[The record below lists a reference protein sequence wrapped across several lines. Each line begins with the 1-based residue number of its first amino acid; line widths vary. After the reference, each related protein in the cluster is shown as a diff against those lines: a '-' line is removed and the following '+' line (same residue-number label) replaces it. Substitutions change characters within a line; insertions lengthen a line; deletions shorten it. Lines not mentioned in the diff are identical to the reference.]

1 MPLGVK
7 DDHVPRVIDGVVP
20 VVRRDL
26 RKGHADL
33 GPEVFNGVHHSRY
46 AVKGRIK
53 VAHVVMKALGRVPF
67 RIYADSRPRKSRA
80 PSA

>member
-33 GPEVFNGVHHSRY
+33 GPVGGGVT
-46 AVKGRIK
+46 
-53 VAHVVMKALGRVPF
+53 ALG
-67 RIYADSRPRKSRA
+67 SRTVGLDIEGQIGNVTVTT
-80 PSA
+80 